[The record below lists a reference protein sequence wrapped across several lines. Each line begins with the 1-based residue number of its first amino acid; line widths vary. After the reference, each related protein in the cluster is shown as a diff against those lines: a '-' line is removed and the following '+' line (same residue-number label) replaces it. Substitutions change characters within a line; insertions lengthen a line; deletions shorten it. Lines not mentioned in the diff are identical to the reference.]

1 MDKYTSV
8 NRSSVAIPVQVLV
21 DIEQQNRRALLALAS
36 VDSLTEAVR
45 RIMIKM
51 SFLTRRQRPGMQCA
65 SP

>member
-1 MDKYTSV
+1 MDKYTAVSQ
-8 NRSSVAIPVQVLV
+8 SSVTILVQVLV
-21 DIEQQNRRALLALAS
+21 EIEQQNRRALLALAA
-36 VDSLTEAVR
+36 VDSLTGAVR